1 MNYIMRYDYD
11 NYDDVFEAIP
21 ALRHGTCFSIL
32 NCNIRFY
39 QLREQE
45 IVFWING
52 SNFSKEEACAIFD
65 LVLKILTYM
74 FALPINARTSYI
86 SEVSWEI
93 RPNNSL
99 SKKYSENFVYVES
112 KIKKFK
118 KTQSFFNEMLGLLS
132 VAYDNLY
139 NRRDEDAFL
148 YFFKVIERISKHN
161 YLIYLQRHHNKSAT
175 KQNKNELKKLI
186 KTYAL
191 NYLKVELTE
200 DMLDRKI
207 DLLYKDLK
215 LEFYGSIFDKIS
227 LFITINNF
235 NFDKSKI
242 SQLVKVR
249 NKIAHGDILDEN
261 LLNDSLG
268 NCEYLSMQIFSLF
281 FFRKKYEKLHIRSY
295 RHFKGEDV
303 YK

>member
-1 MNYIMRYDYD
+1 MVYKR
-11 NYDDVFEAIP
+11 
-21 ALRHGTCFSIL
+21 
-32 NCNIRFY
+32 
-39 QLREQE
+39 
-45 IVFWING
+45 
-52 SNFSKEEACAIFD
+52 
-65 LVLKILTYM
+65 
-74 FALPINARTSYI
+74 
-86 SEVSWEI
+86 
-93 RPNNSL
+93 
-99 SKKYSENFVYVES
+99 KY
-112 KIKKFK
+112 
-118 KTQSFFNEMLGLLS
+118 
-132 VAYDNLY
+132 
-139 NRRDEDAFL
+139 
-148 YFFKVIERISKHN
+148 KV
-161 YLIYLQRHHNKSAT
+161 
-175 KQNKNELKKLI
+175 NKNELKKLV